1 MQPPDQCRSNLTL
14 ASGEAVYPL
23 DEHIIKLLLRFC
35 ASTLLEPSHDG
46 RHELFGIDGL
56 GQKVDR
62 PTFHGLDDCPDITV
76 TCYENYREGAL
87 VLETSLKLQPR
98 HARQAIV
105 EHEARC
111 AGGGALREERLRRVE
126 RPNGKTERNQMAR
139 QRCSRPFVVIDDEDI
154 SQWHRI
160 RNVDCYELVQLGLS
174 GSSGS
179 QLPAALR
186 GQ

>member
-1 MQPPDQCRSNLTL
+1 MQPPDQSRSNLTL
-14 ASGEAVYPL
+14 APGEAVHAL
-23 DEHIIKLLLRFC
+23 DEHIIEPLLRFC
-35 ASTLLEPSHDG
+35 ASTLLEPSRDG

-62 PTFHGLDDCPDITV
+62 STFHGLDDRPDITV
-76 TCYENYREGAL
+76 TRYENYREGAL

>member
-1 MQPPDQCRSNLTL
+1 MQPPDQSRSNLSL
-14 ASGEAVYPL
+14 ASGEAVHAL
-23 DEHIIKLLLRFC
+23 DEHIIKPLLRFC
-35 ASTLLEPSHDG
+35 ASTLLEASRDG
-46 RHELFGIDGL
+46 RHELFGIDRL

-62 PTFHGLDDCPDITV
+62 PTFHGLDDRPDITV
-76 TCYENYREGAL
+76 TRYENYREGAL

-98 HARQAIV
+98 QARQAIV

-111 AGGGALREERLRRVE
+111 AGGGALREERLRRIE
-126 RPNGKTERNQMAR
+126 RPYGKTERNQMAR

-174 GSSGS
+174 GSQICACSRR
-179 QLPAALR
+179 PTP
-186 GQ
+186 